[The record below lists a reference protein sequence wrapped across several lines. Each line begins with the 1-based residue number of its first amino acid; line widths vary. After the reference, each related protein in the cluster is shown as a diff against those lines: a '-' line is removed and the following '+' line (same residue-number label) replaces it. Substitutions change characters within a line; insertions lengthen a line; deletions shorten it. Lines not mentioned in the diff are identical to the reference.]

1 MTREELIKYIA
12 VYGSHSAAIMVDCK
26 DCPLLSSCEERI
38 RSRQSTTSSCS
49 DILERFYISETKVK
63 DDNENNISAGR
74 VPLRSLKI
82 GEWFLLDDKLFVVIG
97 FERVMRI
104 PEGIGQFLSEWT
116 FVEKANISIVARK
129 EVEER

>member
-1 MTREELIKYIA
+1 MTREELIKYIDNFGE
-12 VYGSHSAAIMVDCK
+12 YYAAIEIGCEE
-26 DCPLLSSCEERI
+26 CPLDCGKEV
-38 RSRQSTTSSCS
+38 TTSSCS
-49 DILERFYISETKVK
+49 DVLERFYISETKVK
-63 DDNENNISAGR
+63 DNNENNTSAGR

-104 PEGIGQFLSEWT
+104 PEGIVQSLDEWT
-116 FVEKANISIVARK
+116 SVEKANVSIVARK

>member
-1 MTREELIKYIA
+1 MTREELIKYIT
-12 VYGSHSAAIMVDCK
+12 VHGSHSAAIMMDCE
-26 DCPLLSSCEERI
+26 DCPLHSFCE
-38 RSRQSTTSSCS
+38 RQGTINSCS
-49 DILERFYISETKVK
+49 DVLERFYISETKVK
-63 DDNENNISAGR
+63 DDNENNTSAGR

-104 PEGIGQFLSEWT
+104 PEGIVQSLDEWT
-116 FVEKANISIVARK
+116 SVEKANVSIVARK